1 VTDYYVPLSALVG
14 SLNLNRIPLIGE
26 AVSEEFEHLLQNV
39 GVRQWHESWNDRDV
53 SIRGTGVWGRGDLAR
68 DCGAFTL
75 AIGNPVGDTA
85 EFDFELSVDRSSL
98 MTTALTLG
106 EELAGVGDPSTL
118 DDKLTFVFRADG
130 PPIDFRLVLR
140 GLALRVRFKRDVV
153 RKGKVVTAANGSA
166 IGIAPLST
174 DPANPVDDTADIL
187 ILPAVI
193 VIDSRRG
200 FDFQLDDDE
209 LIEMPPL
216 LIVRNDTPFLGVLVK
231 KLKLDLS
238 TTHSIS
244 EALAHGY
251 DESWQGVFFE
261 ELAIFGLD
269 AVFPTLPKAADPQV
283 QGDGL
288 FIDAKNW
295 FLGTDGFSGSIKV
308 AVESGPADP
317 ADPGEPGKRENIF
330 RGGTFELE
338 FDRGN
343 MIRCSG
349 EIMFHTHSLSNE
361 FVSLG
366 PNGNLAIGYNIREN
380 PDGGLLY
387 EFILRTPRP
396 DDPSQDLGLFT
407 VKDQIADIFAFVL
420 LAIGFE
426 ASNSTPSDVAIV
438 VLAAFTSLRF
448 FDFKAITLDNLRV
461 RRRTELIDRHPDPQ
475 TTDRHELRRLEFV
488 LDVKIKIALDIPAL
502 KIPATDKVI
511 LPGIKTKSDHPLTL
525 VANGL
530 TFSWATNNDDFT
542 EQELGDRQR
551 FALSLDPHAG
561 ISFEIGDETIAQDSP
576 FVLTKLGIGRWEQG
590 LWFEL
595 GVKVSSKSNDLGYSV
610 VPSIVR
616 LWYLTNGDYDHFSI
630 EGASFSLLIPK
641 TIFARG
647 EWQAGE
653 ITRITGRALILG
665 WGASLLDY
673 KDPKNWLF
681 NVGFGMREQDLPPPP
696 EPKRVTSRIVAFDFE
711 SSSGLPVP
719 FAAGMSLYGISGLWA
734 EHAQPALGGGTPSQ
748 WLTQKP
754 PQYQVDID
762 KWEAAEGHSGWAAG
776 VVIGSSVDHGRPWN
790 LKAGFVMLKPGPVLM
805 LFGTANFLTK
815 RKSVKETNPAA
826 LLFYATLDLLRH
838 EFLLGVRYDKKVP
851 DANGRILK
859 LSVPTELMV
868 NQQGWHLYAG
878 LDKPAANMVTAQFLS
893 SYEISGYLMFD
904 TATITNLD
912 ETGIDMPGFVVA
924 AGVRFKYERGHKGSH
939 YKLFFYL
946 KAAADL
952 AVSFTDPMLL
962 LVRAK
967 LAGGLVAKAWGIGFE
982 LELSAEFLWVRPT
995 PDHLHG
1001 LLKATLDLPWPIPNL
1016 HLSIELTQGED
1027 GDGAPIAG
1035 SLVDGLSLY
1044 LRSSQR
1050 SVEMTT
1056 TTPGA
1061 DVPLDPIFSLA
1072 FKYPVRNGISVPGS
1086 FNISGGSGSTS
1097 FVVGGD
1103 PANPRGYVVMLD
1115 ALRLW
1120 KDTGSGR
1127 VQVPGPFPALWRPD
1141 PLPAAGGKAPT
1152 RVLELFAYDG
1162 VGASRFLGASAD
1174 YVDWAMQGFDPC
1186 TTEPPAFVCYRFDA
1200 VPLGPIETELSI
1212 APADDDRVLRVSS
1225 IAPDGFALAES
1236 VRRYYAIVRTPA
1248 EVVQPLSGSVN
1259 RLIRL
1264 PATNGTTPPVAA
1276 GDLLQLRFDRANE
1289 VVVSVFRYPGGFV
1302 HMRGYLLDVPVS
1314 EDDQGEFG
1322 GVFGEDRFE
1331 IATYRLNG
1339 PIDRIEIESA
1349 HGPGIRL
1356 RQSLVVQVCLLYKA
1370 DAEHYQ
1376 DQQIVNVNW
1385 STFWSDLLT
1394 QDAAASNALL
1404 LEPATH
1410 YTIEVNTS
1418 WAYLREDGSLGS
1430 PNPTSDTFS
1439 FTTVA
1444 ADQPPASLR
1453 GPASALEAGDYEVR
1467 TIPSEGERAVYN
1479 SRPIRLEF
1487 RDARTDKL
1495 FGAFGQRLVLR
1506 LVDEQGDD
1514 LFDRLDFLREHATDL
1529 PEYQR
1534 AWRDHVLGLP
1544 CADPGLDVLWSKG
1557 VAHFPSVLAKGKRY
1571 GGTLVMLP
1579 ASVTDLSTVEDW
1591 DAQPVVYRFRFET
1604 SRYATFVEHAAA
1616 YRLFDEI
1623 CDGDVDLAA
1632 LAVVLNPLLVGG
1644 LLTDDL
1650 RLEQTLVDH
1659 LHLPPRDPATQPELV
1674 CIWRRDT
1681 ANPAQVSLIALLF
1694 DGPEPF
1700 IRGNTTLAILD
1711 HASAAVPV
1719 VTVDQQSAAR
1729 TLLLFPAGGS
1739 FGSPPAGNLSATI
1752 SSSFAGANGQPATD
1766 IAPIAIAVPAQPV
1779 TMSPEPAP

>member
-1 VTDYYVPLSALVG
+1 MTDYYVPLSALVG

-26 AVSEEFEHLLQNV
+26 AVAEEFEHLLQNV
-39 GVRQWHESWNDRDV
+39 GIRQWHESWNDHDV
-53 SIRGTGVWGRGDLAR
+53 SVRGTGVWGRGDLAK
-68 DCGAFTL
+68 DCGGFTI

-106 EELAGVGDPSTL
+106 EELAGIGDVSTL

-130 PPIDFRLVLR
+130 PPLDFRLVLR
-140 GLALRVRFKRDVV
+140 GLALRLRFKRDIV
-153 RKGKVVTAANGSA
+153 RKGKVVTAADGTA

-174 DPANPVDDTADIL
+174 DPAHPVDDTADIL

-200 FDFQLDDDE
+200 IDFQLDDDE

-216 LIVRNDTPFLGVLVK
+216 LIVRNDTPFLGALVK

-269 AVFPTLPKAADPQV
+269 AVFPTLPKSADPQV

-288 FIDAKNW
+288 VIDAKNW
-295 FLGTDGFSGSIKV
+295 FLGTDGVSGSLKL
-308 AVESGPADP
+308 ALEKGPPDP
-317 ADPGEPGKRENIF
+317 ADPGQVGDRDSIF
-330 RGGTFELE
+330 RGMSFEVE

-343 MIRCSG
+343 LIRCSG
-349 EIMFHTHSLSNE
+349 EVTVHTHSLGNE

-366 PNGNLAIGYNIREN
+366 PNGNLTIGYNLREN
-380 PDGGLLY
+380 PDGGMLY

-396 DDPSQDLGLFT
+396 DDPNQDLGLFT
-407 VKDQIADIFAFVL
+407 LKDQIADVFVLVL

-426 ASNSTPSDVAIV
+426 ASNSTPVDVAIV
-438 VLAAFTSLRF
+438 LLAAFTSLQF
-448 FDFKAITLDNLRV
+448 FDFKAITLDNVRI
-461 RRRTELIDRHPDPQ
+461 RRRGEFIDRHPDPE
-475 TTDRHELRRLEFV
+475 TTDRHELVWFDFV
-488 LDVKIKIALDIPAL
+488 IDVKVKIALNIPGN
-502 KIPATDKVI
+502 I
-511 LPGIKTKSDHPLTL
+511 LGLGRLPDIKTKPDHPLTL

-530 TFSWATNNDDFT
+530 TFSWATNYDDFS
-542 EQELGDRQR
+542 EADIGDRER

-561 ISFEIGDETIAQDSP
+561 VSFEIGDETIVENSP
-576 FVLTKLGIGRWEQG
+576 LVLTRIGIGRWEKG
-590 LWFEL
+590 VWFEL
-595 GVKVSSKSNDLGYSV
+595 GCKMSDKSDDLAYSI
-610 VPSIVR
+610 VPSILR
-616 LWYLTNGDYDHFSI
+616 LWLLTNGDLDHATM

-647 EWQAGE
+647 EWQAGDV
-653 ITRITGRALILG
+653 TKITGRALILG

-681 NVGFGMREQDLPPPP
+681 NFGFGMREQDLPPPP

-719 FAAGMSLYGISGLWA
+719 FAAGMSLYGLSGLWA
-734 EHAQPALGGGTPSQ
+734 EHAQPAIGSGTPSQ

-878 LDKPAANMVTAQFLS
+878 LDKPAANMVTAQFLA

-904 TATITNLD
+904 TATITNLG
-912 ETGIDMPGFVVA
+912 ETGIDMPGFVA
-924 AGVRFKYERGHKGSH
+924 AVGARFKYERGHKGSH

-952 AVSFTDPMLL
+952 AVCFTDPKLL

-995 PDHLHG
+995 PEHLHG
-1001 LLKATLDLPWPIPNL
+1001 VLKATLDLPWPIPNL
-1016 HLSIELTQGED
+1016 HLSIDVTQGED
-1027 GDGAPIAG
+1027 GDGEPIVG
-1035 SLVDGLSLY
+1035 SLVDGLTLY

-1050 SVEMTT
+1050 SVEMTSA
-1056 TTPGA
+1056 TPA
-1061 DVPLDPIFSLA
+1061 TDVPLDPIFSLA
-1072 FKYPVRNGISVPGS
+1072 FKYPVRNGVSVPGS
-1086 FNISGGSGSTS
+1086 FNISGGSASTC
-1097 FVVGGD
+1097 FMAGGD
-1103 PANPRGYVVMLD
+1103 PANPRGYVVTLD
-1115 ALRLW
+1115 ALTLR
-1120 KDTGSGR
+1120 KEIAGGSR

-1141 PLPAAGGKAPT
+1141 PLPAAGGKTPT

-1174 YVDWAMQGFDPC
+1174 YVDWAVQGFDPC
-1186 TTEPPAFVCYRFDA
+1186 TTEPPAFVCYRFDNT
-1200 VPLGPIETELSI
+1200 PPGPIETELSI
-1212 APADDDRVLRVSS
+1212 ATADDDRVVRVSS
-1225 IAPDGFALAES
+1225 IAPDGFELAES

-1248 EVVQPLSGSVN
+1248 EVVTFPGSST

-1264 PATNGTTPPVAA
+1264 PATNGATPPVAA
-1276 GDLLQLRFDRANE
+1276 GDLLQLRFERANE
-1289 VVVSVFRYPGGFV
+1289 AIVEVFRYPGGIV
-1302 HMRGYLLDVPVS
+1302 RMRGYLGDTLVS
-1314 EDDQGEFG
+1314 EEDQGELG
-1322 GVFGEDRFE
+1322 GVIGEDKFE
-1331 IATYRLNG
+1331 IAVYRLKG
-1339 PIDRIEIESA
+1339 PIDRIVIESA
-1349 HGPGIRL
+1349 HGRGERL
-1356 RQSLVVQVCLLYKA
+1356 RQSLLVQFCLLYTA
-1370 DAEHYQ
+1370 DAERYQ
-1376 DQQIVNVNW
+1376 DQQIVNSNW

-1404 LEPATH
+1404 LEPATR

-1430 PNPTSDTFS
+1430 PNVTSDTFS

-1444 ADQPPASLR
+1444 ADKPPASLR
-1453 GPASALEAGDYEVR
+1453 GPASALEVGDYEVQTVPR
-1467 TIPSEGERAVYN
+1467 EGEHAVYI

-1487 RDARTDKL
+1487 RDARTDKV

-1506 LVDEQGDD
+1506 LVDEQGED
-1514 LFDRLDFLREHATDL
+1514 LFGRLEFIREHATDL

-1534 AWRDHVLGLP
+1534 AWRDHVLGLR
-1544 CADPGLDVLWSKG
+1544 CADRALDVLWSKG
-1557 VAHFPSVLAKGKRY
+1557 VAHFDSVLAKGKRY
-1571 GGTLVMLP
+1571 DGSLVMLS

-1591 DAQPVVYRFRFET
+1591 DALPVVYRFRFET
-1604 SRYATFVEHAAA
+1604 SRYATFAEHAAA

-1623 CDGDVDLAA
+1623 CEGDVDLVA
-1632 LAVVLNPLLVGG
+1632 LAAAINPLLVGG
-1644 LLTDDL
+1644 RLTDDM
-1650 RLEQTLVDH
+1650 RLEQTLVEH
-1659 LHLPPRDPATQPELV
+1659 LHLPPRDPAIEPELV
-1674 CIWRRDT
+1674 RIWRRDAADPT
-1681 ANPAQVSLIALLF
+1681 QVSLLALLF

-1700 IRGNTTLAILD
+1700 VRGDTTTFAIAD
-1711 HASAAVPV
+1711 HANAAVSIV
-1719 VTVDQQSAAR
+1719 SIDQQNAAR
-1729 TLLLFPAGGS
+1729 TLVLFPSGGS
-1739 FGSPPAGNLSATI
+1739 FGSPPAGDLTATI
-1752 SSSFAGANGQPATD
+1752 SSSFTGSNGSPATET
-1766 IAPIAIAVPAQPV
+1766 ATIAIAVPVRPA

>member
-26 AVSEEFEHLLQNV
+26 AVAEEFEHLLQNV
-39 GVRQWHESWNDRDV
+39 GIRQWHESWNDRDV
-53 SIRGTGVWGRGDLAR
+53 SIRGTGVWGRGDLAK

-75 AIGNPVGDTA
+75 AIGNSVGDTA

-98 MTTALTLG
+98 MTTALELG
-106 EELAGVGDPSTL
+106 EELAGVGDVSTL

-140 GLALRVRFKRDVV
+140 GLALRLRFKRDVV
-153 RKGKVVTAANGSA
+153 RKGKVITATDGSA
-166 IGIAPLST
+166 IGITPLST
-174 DPANPVDDTADIL
+174 DPAHPIADTADIL

-200 FDFQLDDDE
+200 FEFQFDDDQP
-209 LIEMPPL
+209 IEMPPL
-216 LIVRNDTPFLGVLVK
+216 LIVRGDTPFLGVLVK

-288 FIDAKNW
+288 FIDARNW
-295 FLGTDGFSGSIKV
+295 FLGTDGVSGSIKV
-308 AVESGPADP
+308 AVESGPSDP
-317 ADPGEPGKRENIF
+317 ADPGQVGTRGSIF
-330 RGGTFELE
+330 RGASFEVE

-343 MIRCSG
+343 LIRCSG
-349 EIMFHTHSLSNE
+349 EVTVHTHSFSNE

-366 PNGNLAIGYNIREN
+366 PNGNLTIGYNIREN
-380 PDGGLLY
+380 PGGGMLY

-396 DDPSQDLGLFT
+396 DNPSQDLGLFT
-407 VKDQIADIFAFVL
+407 LKDDVADVFPWV
-420 LAIGFE
+420 LAIIGG
-426 ASNSTPSDVAIV
+426 VAAAPIAVDLAV
-438 VLAAFTSLRF
+438 VVVAAFTAIRF
-448 FDFKAITLDNLRV
+448 FDFKAVTLDNLRI

-475 TTDRHELRRLEFV
+475 TTDRHELRWLEFV
-488 LDVKIKIALDIPAL
+488 LDVKVKIALNIPGN
-502 KIPATDKVI
+502 I
-511 LPGIKTKSDHPLTL
+511 LGLGRLPDIKTKPDHPLTL

-530 TFSWATNNDDFT
+530 TFSWATNYDDFSDADI
-542 EQELGDRQR
+542 GDRER

-561 ISFEIGDETIAQDSP
+561 ISFELGDETVVENSP
-576 FVLTKLGIGRWEQG
+576 LVLTKIGIGRWEKG
-590 LWFEL
+590 VWFEL
-595 GVKVSSKSNDLGYSV
+595 GCKMSQKSDDLAYSI
-610 VPSIVR
+610 VPSILR
-616 LWYLTNGDYDHFSI
+616 LYFLTNGNLDRAAI

-653 ITRITGRALILG
+653 ITKITGRALILG

-719 FAAGMSLYGISGLWA
+719 FAAGMSLYGLSGLWA
-734 EHAQPALGGGTPSQ
+734 EHAQPAIGSGTPSQ

-838 EFLLGVRYDKKVP
+838 EFLLGVRYDKKIP

-904 TATITNLD
+904 TAGITNLG
-912 ETGIDMPGFVVA
+912 ETGIEMPGFVAA

-952 AVSFTDPMLL
+952 AVSFTDPKLL

-995 PDHLHG
+995 PDHLQG

-1016 HLSIELTQGED
+1016 HLSIDITQGED
-1027 GDGAPIAG
+1027 GDGEPITG
-1035 SLVDGLSLY
+1035 SLVDGLTLY

-1050 SVEMTT
+1050 TVEMTSA
-1056 TTPGA
+1056 TPA
-1061 DVPLDPIFSLA
+1061 MDVPLDPIFSLA
-1072 FKYPVRNGISVPGS
+1072 FKYPMRNGVSVPGS
-1086 FNISGGSGSTS
+1086 FNISGGSASTC
-1097 FVVGGD
+1097 FVAGGD
-1103 PANPRGYVVMLD
+1103 PANPRGYVVTID
-1115 ALRLW
+1115 AITLW
-1120 KDTGSGR
+1120 KETGSNR

-1141 PLPAAGGKAPT
+1141 PLPAAGGKTPT

-1162 VGASRFLGASAD
+1162 LGASRFLGASAD
-1174 YVDWAMQGFDPC
+1174 YVDWAVQGFDPC
-1186 TTEPPAFVCYRFDA
+1186 TTEPPAFVCYRFDNT
-1200 VPLGPIETELSI
+1200 PLGPIVTELSI
-1212 APADDDRVLRVSS
+1212 ATADDERIICVSS

-1248 EVVQPLSGSVN
+1248 EVVTPFSGSVT
-1259 RLIRL
+1259 RMIRL
-1264 PATNGTTPPVAA
+1264 PATNGATPPVAA
-1276 GDLLQLRFDRANE
+1276 GDLLQLRFERANE
-1289 VVVSVFRYPGGFV
+1289 AVVSIFRYPGGIV
-1302 HMRGYLLDVPVS
+1302 RMRGYLLDTLVS
-1314 EDDQGEFG
+1314 EEDEGEFG

-1331 IATYRLNG
+1331 IATYRLKG

-1349 HGPGIRL
+1349 HGPGLRL
-1356 RQSLVVQVCLLYKA
+1356 RQSLVVQVCFLYTA
-1370 DAEHYQ
+1370 DADRYQ
-1376 DQQIVNVNW
+1376 DQQIVNINW

-1404 LEPATH
+1404 LEPATR
-1410 YTIEVNTS
+1410 YTIEVNAS

-1430 PNPTSDTFS
+1430 PNATSDTFS

-1444 ADQPPASLR
+1444 ADKPPASLR
-1453 GPASALEAGDYEVR
+1453 GPASALEIGDYEVQTVPR
-1467 TIPSEGERAVYN
+1467 EGERAVYI

-1506 LVDEQGDD
+1506 LVDEQGED
-1514 LFDRLDFLREHATDL
+1514 LFDRLEFIREHATDL

-1544 CADPGLDVLWSKG
+1544 CADPNLEVLWSKG
-1557 VAHFPSVLAKGKRY
+1557 VAQFASVLTKGKRY
-1571 GGTLVMLP
+1571 DGSLVILP

-1591 DAQPVVYRFRFET
+1591 DVLPVVYRFRFET
-1604 SRYATFVEHAAA
+1604 SRYATFVEYAAA

-1632 LAVVLNPLLVGG
+1632 LAAAMNPLLVGG
-1644 LLTDDL
+1644 RLTDDM
-1650 RLEQTLVDH
+1650 RLEQTLVDRF
-1659 LHLPPRDPATQPELV
+1659 HLPLRDPPIEPELV
-1674 CIWRRDT
+1674 RIWRRDPT
-1681 ANPAQVSLIALLF
+1681 DPTQVSLIALLF

-1700 IRGNTTLAILD
+1700 VRDTTTLALVD
-1711 HASAAVPV
+1711 QANAAVSI
-1719 VTVDQQSAAR
+1719 VTIDQQNAAR
-1729 TLLLFPAGGS
+1729 TLLLFPSGGS
-1739 FGSPPAGNLSATI
+1739 FGTPPAGDLTAML
-1752 SSSFAGANGQPATD
+1752 SSSFIGSNGLPATETAT
-1766 IAPIAIAVPAQPV
+1766 ITIAVPARPA